1 MLDDKLWL
9 RVERPIDR
17 FGYSIYP
24 ILTNNTSERRSYVKE
39 IIWSTIPDFT
49 ESVNPQS
56 FDIDNDAT
64 KRLMTEL
71 WLMGVRPDKNVMGEA
86 NKDDMRNHLEDMR
99 KLVFRG
105 DMDYKKMGE

>member
-9 RVERPIDR
+9 RVEKPMDR

-24 ILTNNTSERRSYVKE
+24 MLTSKTSERRSYVKE
-39 IIWSTIPDFT
+39 IIWNTISDST
-49 ESVNPQS
+49 EAVNPQS
-56 FDIDNDAT
+56 FHIDDDAA

-71 WLMGVRPDKNVMGEA
+71 WMMGVRPDKNVMGESS
-86 NKDDMRNHLEDMR
+86 KDDMRNHLEDMR

-105 DMDYKKMGE
+105 DLEYRKIGE